1 MNGST
6 AMFRIVIAD
15 DHPLVRDGL
24 KAHLE
29 AAGRL
34 RVVAEADNGRQALE
48 LALALAPDLILADVN
63 MDEINGIELA
73 QRLRESAP
81 QVKTLILSMH
91 GDPEYVA
98 AAVAAGARGYV
109 LKGAPTQC
117 ILAAVDAVLAGGTYF
132 TTPMS
137 KAVSRPAAADDTLT
151 ERESQVL
158 VLLAQGDSNKRIAQK
173 LGIGTRTVETHRLSL
188 RRKLGIATPAGL
200 VKYALELG
208 LIK

>member
-1 MNGST
+1 MNET
-6 AMFRIVIAD
+6 PAMVRIVVAD

-24 KAHLE
+24 KAHL
-29 AAGRL
+29 AATPHL

-48 LALALAPDLILADVN
+48 LALALAPDLVLADVN
-63 MDEINGIELA
+63 MDEINGIELT
-73 QRLRESAP
+73 QRLRQAAP
-81 QVKTLILSMH
+81 QIKTMILSMH

-117 ILAAVDAVLAGGTYF
+117 IIAAIDTVLAGNTYF
-132 TTPMS
+132 STPVA
-137 KAVSRPAAADDTLT
+137 KAEPQVSVADDALT
-151 ERESQVL
+151 ERETEVL
-158 VLLAQGDSNKRIAQK
+158 ALLAQGDSNKRIAQK
-173 LGIGTRTVETHRLSL
+173 LGISTRTVETHRLSL

-200 VKYALELG
+200 VKYAMERG

>member
-1 MNGST
+1 MNATPAG
-6 AMFRIVIAD
+6 FRIVIAD

-29 AAGRL
+29 TTGRL

-48 LALALAPDLILADVN
+48 LAMALMPDLVLADVN
-63 MDEINGIELA
+63 MDEINGIELT

-81 QVKTLILSMH
+81 QIKTLILSMH

-117 ILAAVDAVLAGGTYF
+117 IIAAVDAVLAGGSYF
-132 TTPMS
+132 TTPVS
-137 KAVSRPAAADDTLT
+137 KPLPRPTASGDSLT

-200 VKYALELG
+200 VKYALEHG